1 MLQDRL
7 EISRLFHRFAF
18 GPKPGQFSAALKSGL
33 AQTKRDLLNV
43 PAIDTGAQSISL
55 PVVTDLGPRPA
66 PNTAAVL
73 DFASAMRSQT
83 QNLIT
88 WWLDLMVASDHGLTE
103 RLVWF
108 WHGHWATSIAKVD
121 YPLAMYKQ
129 NQVFRTY
136 ALGDFQ
142 KLSRAMIYDGALQ
155 FWLDGQTST
164 LKAPNE
170 NLARELMELFILG
183 VNRYSEDDV
192 KSLAKSLTGFRVTTS
207 TGEVEF
213 QPNRHD
219 FNPVTLLGTTKH
231 FTAEEAS
238 DFLVARSDCQKF
250 IAERI
255 WYRFISSSVEM
266 PGNFA
271 SVNAFSNRSIAAA
284 IQAAAY
290 DPAMS
295 DAKNQMVKAPVEWF
309 VSACR
314 ALELIPSKLESS
326 AKLIQALSAL
336 GQLPFNPPNV
346 GGWPAAE
353 AWLSSASAQYRINL
367 AQWLVKQSSLR
378 AIKEFDPDRW
388 FINSADWLG
397 VSQWSPRTQAA
408 LRESLAKPTEF
419 AVLALTSPE
428 YVVNA

>member
-192 KSLAKSLTGFRVTTS
+192 KSLAKSLTGFQVTTS
-207 TGEVEF
+207 TGEV
-213 QPNRHD
+213 
-219 FNPVTLLGTTKH
+219 
-231 FTAEEAS
+231 
-238 DFLVARSDCQKF
+238 ARDLTSSS
-250 IAERI
+250 E
-255 WYRFISSSVEM
+255 YRFTPKIKSSISSRAKFSL
-266 PGNFA
+266 G
-271 SVNAFSNRSIAAA
+271 AFS
-284 IQAAAY
+284 
-290 DPAMS
+290 
-295 DAKNQMVKAPVEWF
+295 V
-309 VSACR
+309 
-314 ALELIPSKLESS
+314 
-326 AKLIQALSAL
+326 
-336 GQLPFNPPNV
+336 
-346 GGWPAAE
+346 
-353 AWLSSASAQYRINL
+353 
-367 AQWLVKQSSLR
+367 LV
-378 AIKEFDPDRW
+378 
-388 FINSADWLG
+388 
-397 VSQWSPRTQAA
+397 
-408 LRESLAKPTEF
+408 
-419 AVLALTSPE
+419 
-428 YVVNA
+428 

>member
-1 MLQDRL
+1 
-7 EISRLFHRFAF
+7 
-18 GPKPGQFSAALKSGL
+18 
-33 AQTKRDLLNV
+33 
-43 PAIDTGAQSISL
+43 
-55 PVVTDLGPRPA
+55 
-66 PNTAAVL
+66 
-73 DFASAMRSQT
+73 
-83 QNLIT
+83 
-88 WWLDLMVASDHGLTE
+88 
-103 RLVWF
+103 
-108 WHGHWATSIAKVD
+108 
-121 YPLAMYKQ
+121 
-129 NQVFRTY
+129 
-136 ALGDFQ
+136 
-142 KLSRAMIYDGALQ
+142 
-155 FWLDGQTST
+155 
-164 LKAPNE
+164 
-170 NLARELMELFILG
+170 
-183 VNRYSEDDV
+183 
-192 KSLAKSLTGFRVTTS
+192 
-207 TGEVEF
+207 
-213 QPNRHD
+213 
-219 FNPVTLLGTTKH
+219 
-231 FTAEEAS
+231 
-238 DFLVARSDCQKF
+238 
-250 IAERI
+250 
-255 WYRFISSSVEM
+255 M

-284 IQAAAY
+284 IKAAAY